1 MAIEPYFSTPQGSPA
16 TLKTI
21 CPFRGQS
28 PGWSGPNHI
37 YGTAH
42 EGAQLSLDGAAP
54 AVPRVAEREN
64 FMRTMQR
71 RATTG
76 AALGLMAMM
85 ALTLPAAAAAGSSVQ
100 ADLLPVAGNGVA
112 GSGTAMVTI
121 DGTTLTVD
129 MAATGLLADAPHAA
143 HIHFGATARHECP
156 SLSDDTD
163 GDGHLTT
170 TEGGP
175 AYGEI
180 VVSLTKTGDTS
191 PKSAL
196 AVDRFDTAP
205 GGSLSYQRG
214 SIQVTDAVAANVQSG
229 KAVVVIHGVDYNNDG
244 KYSGDKKSE
253 LDPSLPTEAT
263 DPALCGVLAVSQM
276 SGMPTGG
283 VDTGGGSTAG
293 AENVGLIT
301 AGGLALLGG
310 VVLIA
315 RRRTSP
321 TER

>member
-1 MAIEPYFSTPQGSPA
+1 M
-16 TLKTI
+16 
-21 CPFRGQS
+21 
-28 PGWSGPNHI
+28 
-37 YGTAH
+37 
-42 EGAQLSLDGAAP
+42 
-54 AVPRVAEREN
+54 
-64 FMRTMQR
+64 
-71 RATTG
+71 G
-76 AALGLMAMM
+76 AALGLMAMV
-85 ALTLPAAAAAGSSVQ
+85 AFTLPAAAAGGSVQ
-100 ADLLPVAGNGVA
+100 ADLQPVAGNGVA
-112 GSGTAMVTI
+112 GSGTAMVTV
-121 DGTTLTVD
+121 DGTMLTVD
-129 MAATGLLADAPHAA
+129 MAATGLLADQPHAA
-143 HIHFGATARHECP
+143 HIHFGADARHECP
-156 SLSDDTD
+156 KLSDDTD
-163 GDGHLTT
+163 GDGHLNT

-191 PKSAL
+191 PTSAL

-229 KAVVVIHGVDYNNDG
+229 KAVVVIHGVDYNKDG

-283 VDTGGGSTAG
+283 VATGGGSTSG
-293 AENVGLIT
+293 TENVGLLA

-310 VVLIA
+310 AALIA
-315 RRRTSP
+315 RRRMISN
-321 TER
+321 TES